1 MNPRINSH
9 SQNPEDPDK
18 KIVIKNETIG
28 GISNCPP
35 ILKER
40 YQVIKPLGES
50 VWSHTFLAI
59 DQDKPSKPPCII
71 KEFVSLDDRKD
82 LVFQGQEVIPTFSC
96 NPVQLDKIG
105 KHPQIPELLASVE
118 HDGHRYLVQ
127 EYIEGRDLAT
137 ELIEDG
143 VFSEHKIWQILNQL
157 LPVLEFIHDHHL
169 IHGDIKPENI
179 ICRTKPGTNT
189 QEFVLVDFGV
199 TISATGDLL
208 SIGSINGSAEY
219 AAPEQTKG
227 KVYPNSDIYSLGVTC
242 LYLLT
247 MVSPFELFDIK
258 ADKWAWR
265 DYLKHPISRHLG
277 RILDKMVQRDH

>member
-18 KIVIKNETIG
+18 KIVSKNETIG

-40 YQVIKPLGES
+40 YQVVKPLGES
-50 VWSHTFLAI
+50 VWNHTFLAI

-71 KEFVSLDDRKD
+71 KEFVNLDDRKD
-82 LVFQGQEVIPTFSC
+82 LVFQGQGVIPTFSC

-189 QEFVLVDFGV
+189 QEFV
-199 TISATGDLL
+199 
-208 SIGSINGSAEY
+208 
-219 AAPEQTKG
+219 
-227 KVYPNSDIYSLGVTC
+227 
-242 LYLLT
+242 
-247 MVSPFELFDIK
+247 
-258 ADKWAWR
+258 
-265 DYLKHPISRHLG
+265 
-277 RILDKMVQRDH
+277 